1 MQAADKYQPQTSAD
15 VIAGISNN
23 WRALKFVKYERGTNV
38 WGFPWFKIRVSRKNN
53 KRGRSDDWFV
63 VCYISH
69 KEREEKVKRCFC
81 CSLMPSCCPCEE
93 LAASFASVSPG
104 LIWEA
109 SPLCYEIKGW
119 DGSEI
124 KTAADQ
130 IYSRN
135 VKQTWSK
142 TVRWSSESRSGFIS
156 LTSLRRHTKMIR
168 CCFGLNMCDASVQS
182 AKAEV
187 MWPCWAPLHL
197 FLFAWASPY
206 WHLTQP
212 QRKQTKL
219 IWDRTSQRP
228 NNRSPD
234 SCATHSNKVLSSLM
248 SLL

>member
-1 MQAADKYQPQTSAD
+1 M
-15 VIAGISNN
+15 
-23 WRALKFVKYERGTNV
+23 
-38 WGFPWFKIRVSRKNN
+38 WGFPCFKIRVSRKNN

-63 VCYISH
+63 ICYISH

-119 DGSEI
+119 DGNEI

-142 TVRWSSESRSGFIS
+142 TVRWSSESCSGFIS

-187 MWPCWAPLHL
+187 GRRFICFSLHEHPHTDISL
-197 FLFAWASPY
+197 NHRGNKPTWSETGRHRDPTIDPPIPALHTP
-206 WHLTQP
+206 
-212 QRKQTKL
+212 TKSY
-219 IWDRTSQRP
+219 R
-228 NNRSPD
+228 
-234 SCATHSNKVLSSLM
+234 H
-248 SLL
+248 

>member
-1 MQAADKYQPQTSAD
+1 M
-15 VIAGISNN
+15 
-23 WRALKFVKYERGTNV
+23 

-119 DGSEI
+119 DGNEI

-187 MWPCWAPLHL
+187 GRRFICFSLHEHPIL
-197 FLFAWASPY
+197 TSHSTTEETNQPDLRQDVTETQQSIPRFLRYTLQQS
-206 WHLTQP
+206 
-212 QRKQTKL
+212 L
-219 IWDRTSQRP
+219 IVI
-228 NNRSPD
+228 NVALIVFYLMLRSLRVSRGKGVYIRD
-234 SCATHSNKVLSSLM
+234 
-248 SLL
+248 